1 VEPPS
6 LAPAGLVEM
15 AVLVEGQKFGLSSK
29 SEKSKSVVF
38 VKLTDSSLK
47 SLEDYLKH
55 RGVFD
60 KSEQGPTIS
69 FTADNRGE
77 ITLPSTSNSS
87 QVSYSFGI
95 KRENEGGSDK
105 QGSFDCISGGTSS
118 QSSLQSMGT
127 IREKLHVQAS
137 NDVYERIGQRIQD
150 AKIQEEKRSTVLL
163 DDKKDK
169 KSSTIPKQNVVRKP
183 PGRTV
188 PPPRPAPARQSID
201 SAIPNLSGSSWSG
214 PGRGGART
222 AHPSSAN
229 TGEVKVHPKKPSSP
243 SKGGSVRPP
252 SPGKGIVKREPLSSS
267 PPAKHHPP
275 KNNYSQQHPQRI
287 TSTQAKPAPPI
298 ISDPCPKREKSHSVQ
313 KPSINPEIMK
323 RPLRERLIH
332 LLAVRPYKKPELLLR
347 ITKDGIKEKEKKN
360 ITNMLKSIV
369 FMKDNSFHLNK
380 HLWNEVRE
388 DWPFF
393 SEEERNMLKR
403 RKPQNLTP
411 ESDTG
416 STSSGHSPSSTNP
429 ASPPQITG
437 PSLKRHSYYDTTSDP
452 NPKKKRVS
460 MFKRDIGPGSLS
472 GFSRSPDGEISPP
485 SLGSRSPPRTH
496 EWGDEGYAAT
506 PGPVVGRSPV
516 RQSPAPRCSPAPPT
530 ARTSSPHQPDPPA
543 IKIEQGESEGE
554 NHENSQSQPQLQ
566 KPVDNKNKDFVTAY
580 TTILSVEQRMKY
592 KLEFNEHYNNYRKLH
607 SILDRVSKRF
617 SELENNLKLH
627 PRDSPEFKHVQTQI
641 VSEYAKNKQDADYQ
655 NARHLFQYLHE
666 KLAHIKL
673 LVHNYDTNAVPR

>member
-1 VEPPS
+1 
-6 LAPAGLVEM
+6 M

-29 SEKSKSVVF
+29 SEKSKSVVY

-77 ITLPSTSNSS
+77 ITLPSTSNTP
-87 QVSYSFGI
+87 QVSYNFGLS
-95 KRENEGGSDK
+95 RENVGGSEK
-105 QGSFDCISGGTSS
+105 QGSFDCISGGSSS

-169 KSSTIPKQNVVRKP
+169 KSSTIPRPNVVRKP
-183 PGRTV
+183 PSRTV
-188 PPPRPAPARQSID
+188 PPPRPAPPPPRQSID
-201 SAIPNLSGSSWSG
+201 SAIPNLSTSGSSWSG
-214 PGRGGART
+214 PGRGGSRT

-229 TGEVKVHPKKPSSP
+229 TGAVRGPPKKPSSP

-252 SPGKGIVKREPLSSS
+252 SPSKGIVRQTSS
-267 PPAKHHPP
+267 PSPPSHRPP
-275 KNNYSQQHPQRI
+275 KLQYQQQHPQ
-287 TSTQAKPAPPI
+287 AKPTPPI
-298 ISDPCPKREKSHSVQ
+298 ISDPSVKREKSHPVQ

-347 ITKDGIKEKEKKN
+347 ITRDGIKEKEKKN

-369 FMKDNSFHLNK
+369 SMKDNSYHLNK
-380 HLWNEVRE
+380 HIWNEVRE

-437 PSLKRHSYYDTTSDP
+437 PSLKRHSYYDTASEP

-460 MFKRDIGPGSLS
+460 TFKRDIGPGSLS

-485 SLGSRSPPRTH
+485 SLGRSPPPTH
-496 EWGDEGYAAT
+496 WGDQGYAAN
-506 PGPVVGRSPV
+506 PGPVVGRTSPK
-516 RQSPAPRCSPAPPT
+516 RQSPAPRCSPAPT
-530 ARTSSPHQPDPPA
+530 ARTSSPHQPDNPTPP
-543 IKIEQGESEGE
+543 IKVEQGESEGE

-627 PRDSPEFKHVQTQI
+627 PRDSPEFKQVQSQI
-641 VSEYAKNKQDADYQ
+641 VSEYAKNKGDLAYQ
-655 NARHLFQYLHE
+655 NARHQFQYLHE

>member
-1 VEPPS
+1 
-6 LAPAGLVEM
+6 M

-77 ITLPSTSNSS
+77 ITLPSAPNAP

-95 KRENEGGSDK
+95 SREDVGGNSNNK
-105 QGSFDCISGGTSS
+105 GSFDCISGSSS

-137 NDVYERIGQRIQD
+137 NDVYERIGQRIHD

-163 DDKKDK
+163 DDKKGK
-169 KSSTIPKQNVVRKP
+169 KSTTVPRPNVVRKP

-188 PPPRPAPARQSID
+188 PPPRPGPPPPRQLD
-201 SAIPNLSGSSWSG
+201 PSAISNSQPSPGSSWSHSG
-214 PGRGGART
+214 PGRPGGGRT
-222 AHPSSAN
+222 AHPNSARSG
-229 TGEVKVHPKKPSSP
+229 TVSVAPKKPSSP
-243 SKGGSVRPP
+243 IKDHYQPQAKPVPP
-252 SPGKGIVKREPLSSS
+252 ANSDTCVKREKPLV
-267 PPAKHHPP
+267 
-275 KNNYSQQHPQRI
+275 
-287 TSTQAKPAPPI
+287 
-298 ISDPCPKREKSHSVQ
+298 SDPCVKREKSHPVQ

-347 ITKDGIKEKEKKN
+347 MNRDGIKEKEKKN

-369 FMKDNSFHLNK
+369 SMKDNSYHLYK
-380 HLWNEVRE
+380 HIWNEVRE

-393 SEEERNMLKR
+393 TEEERNMLKR

-429 ASPPQITG
+429 ASPPQITS
-437 PSLKRHSYYDTTSDP
+437 SLKRHSYCDPTSEP

-460 MFKRDIGPGSLS
+460 TFKRDIGPGRLS
-472 GFSRSPDGEISPP
+472 AFSRSPNGEISPP
-485 SLGSRSPPRTH
+485 GLGRSLGDSPPRSSH
-496 EWGDEGYAAT
+496 GGWGDDLGYGSVA
-506 PGPVVGRSPV
+506 PGPVVGRSSTNT
-516 RQSPAPRCSPAPPT
+516 QSPAPRCSPVQPT
-530 ARTSSPHQPDPPA
+530 ARNSSPHQTDTV
-543 IKIEQGESEGE
+543 KIEQGATAEAD

-566 KPVDNKNKDFVTAY
+566 KPVDNNNKDFVTAY
-580 TTILSVEQRMKY
+580 TTILSVEQRIKY
-592 KLEFNEHYNNYRKLH
+592 KMEFNEHYNNYRKLH

-617 SELENNLKLH
+617 AELEDKLKLH
-627 PRDSPEFKHVQTQI
+627 PRDSPEFKRVQAQI

-655 NARHLFQYLHE
+655 NARHQFQYLHE